1 MLNENNIIA
10 KECSKEQTISY
21 FVEDLMLALNFR
33 NNLIGRMY
41 LRDCLVKVCLDDKVV
56 INLTDEIYPVIAERY
71 STTSANVCKA
81 IRHCLITCQ
90 NDGKLKR
97 VNKIFRHDVI
107 GNEPP
112 TIAEFV
118 STMALFIKRYI
129 AALKNKS
136 DKITYF
142 NF

>member
-1 MLNENNIIA
+1 MQKENSITA
-10 KECSKEQTISY
+10 KDNGKEQTIYY
-21 FVEDLMLALNFR
+21 FIEDLMLALNFR
-33 NNLIGRMY
+33 NNLIGRTY
-41 LRDCLVKVCLDDKVV
+41 LRDCLVKACLDDKIT

-71 STTSANVCKA
+71 QTTSVNVCKA

-97 VNKIFRHDVI
+97 INKIFRHDII

-112 TIAEFV
+112 TIAEFI
-118 STMALFIKRYI
+118 STMALLIKRYI
-129 AALKNKS
+129 TALKNKS
-136 DKITYF
+136 NKITYF